1 MKLVINNKN
10 EILSYARTGG
20 LANSIEFSGDLPI
33 DFVAK
38 FKPALYLWKSDGI
51 VLNPDYVEP
60 TTPFVGPSDTD
71 KAIAQLTLQ
80 TARQKA
86 QQDKLNAQLLLQIA
100 QIKEEK

>member
-60 TTPFVGPSDTD
+60 TTPKPTTGPTTEQVMID
-71 KAIAQLTLQ
+71 QLGLKY
-80 TARQKA
+80 AELSAKV
-86 QQDKLNAQLLLQIA
+86 DKLKGGAVNG
-100 QIKEEK
+100 